1 MYQFL
6 CIGIGVVLY
15 SDLAGANGL
24 FMSDR
29 SLLNLTSPSPRYGSK
44 KKLRH
49 ILATSEAISRIDALA
64 VQFSVSR
71 SELVELLGRAYL
83 TLTLPVTRAA
93 SPSSRDLIRH
103 AAWVTD
109 DGWAGIK
116 KLAAVNGLSLK
127 DFFAQFECEV
137 ILDKVFP

>member
-1 MYQFL
+1 
-6 CIGIGVVLY
+6 
-15 SDLAGANGL
+15 
-24 FMSDR
+24 
-29 SLLNLTSPSPRYGSK
+29 
-44 KKLRH
+44 
-49 ILATSEAISRIDALA
+49 
-64 VQFSVSR
+64 
-71 SELVELLGRAYL
+71 
-83 TLTLPVTRAA
+83 LPVTRAA

>member
-1 MYQFL
+1 M
-6 CIGIGVVLY
+6 LY

-24 FMSDR
+24 VMSDK

-49 ILATSEAISRIDALA
+49 ILATSDAIARIDALA
-64 VQFSVSR
+64 IQFSVSR
-71 SELVELLGRAYL
+71 SELVELLGRAHL
-83 TLTLPVTRAA
+83 TLTLPVTPAA

-116 KLAAVNGLSLK
+116 KLAAANGLSLK
-127 DFFAQFECEV
+127 DFFARLSVKLFWLFRPDYTGE
-137 ILDKVFP
+137 KAPKA